1 MHKMTRLVRGGSPVF
16 VRYRRIG
23 DAQHEGVLGGIS

>member
-1 MHKMTRLVRGGSPVF
+1 MRMMTRLVRGGSPVF
-16 VRYRRIG
+16 VRCRRIG